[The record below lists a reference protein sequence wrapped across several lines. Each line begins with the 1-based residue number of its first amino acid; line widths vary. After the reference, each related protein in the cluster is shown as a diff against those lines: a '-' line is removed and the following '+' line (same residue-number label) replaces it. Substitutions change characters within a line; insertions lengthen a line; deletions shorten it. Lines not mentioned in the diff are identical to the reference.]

1 MVYAPSSVSYSCQPR
16 NVAPR
21 SVVGVVLRQA
31 CPLGQVELLSRIS
44 PSAPLTYPKCI
55 NNNLTHRTECIYAF
69 SRNNAPSRAA
79 GYTPL
84 RWSKKTT
91 CGDVKANTQHAIDL
105 MHHRRPDS
113 GASAKTLCLYVK
125 AIGAAGRSSSS
136 HDSSPAPRRPPCEGV
151 QVCCHSPFRRR
162 HFLDVKPA
170 RVSRSLFFAS
180 VCP

>member
-113 GASAKTLCLYVK
+113 GASAKLSASTSRPLELPGDRRARTTPLEGPAVHRAKGPGMLPFTL
-125 AIGAAGRSSSS
+125 
-136 HDSSPAPRRPPCEGV
+136 PA
-151 QVCCHSPFRRR
+151 SPF
-162 HFLDVKPA
+162 P
-170 RVSRSLFFAS
+170 
-180 VCP
+180 